1 MNKSILKKGLLIL
14 MAGICLFMLSG
25 CSFSDLMSKGTGVA
39 SDPDFQT
46 WEKLSESGKLD
57 ESGKYTP
64 EVIHVS
70 FAGNSFLDVHYYR
83 DAKKKEEFQDGTAYL
98 FPGDKIYVSV
108 KVKDS
113 AEGIY
118 LFDSLKAVEYTKEN
132 TRGKELYWPFAS
144 DISCLTIPTDY
155 LGTEIAIEPIGH
167 FGERSVSLNGY
178 FPDNTEATGKWY
190 INDKEQTSR
199 TVILNPMDTYNIEY
213 KFDSDKYYLI
223 NSVPKAWKSDD
234 ASGMVV
240 FELSGAKTG
249 EEKYEVGLDRY
260 LTVEIGVSD
269 GMVVTYKIGDGEPV
283 DMSWSKKCEIP
294 KLKEDSRFT
303 VYTTSNKENNIK
315 FSKEAT
321 IEKTVEEVINGQKC
335 YAHKVKLGDENQFIF
350 TPSEYQTEHGK
361 IKFIYNGK
369 EITEKI
375 KPASGNV
382 ITVEAAETEEG
393 YWLPDDGKKIT
404 INGARTANELRKIR
418 FYPKKTVSVLLD
430 KPLAGGEIKYYANGQ
445 ELTGQSAQLLCGTKI
460 TAQTIAQNGWE
471 AQIESDDEYIV
482 TESNNQ
488 TISFNG
494 KNVNDFFRQM
504 ESFKPILKVRGNG
517 NLGTNCKVDIT
528 AKGYETTGAIAKD
541 INIVTEKGVGTDEN
555 VRFKFSSMDFD
566 AENNAV
572 MVFVKKKTAD
582 NLEYIEI
589 HYVETAN
596 GTAEIAFDNEKQY
609 KEVNVELK
617 AIKGEYFQPEKCEK
631 AEIETYF
638 ADIVSDGTIRD
649 ELLTADTFIHDD
661 RKISVKI
668 KPVDGYTMIGADT
681 ENGIYKKK
689 EIFYRDYKNQIHSVI
704 QNQIKKACH
713 FILNTEDELGK
724 VEYRIDGQI
733 KSGEIDTVVGKKLSI
748 HYQITDDHY
757 IIDYEK
763 VDIWGAMFGWTGV
776 VNNDK
781 SCTIEIEITEDM
793 NDKTISRGDYIK
805 VFKIKRGDD

>member
-1 MNKSILKKGLLIL
+1 MNTSFMKKGLLIL
-14 MAGICLFMLSG
+14 LAVICLFALSG
-25 CSFSDLMSKGTGVA
+25 CSFSDLMSKGTGIA

-46 WEKLSESGKLD
+46 WEKLSKNGKLD
-57 ESGKYTP
+57 ENGKYTP
-64 EVIHVS
+64 NAIHVS
-70 FAGNSFLDVHYYR
+70 FAGNNFLNVHYYR
-83 DAKKKEEFQDGTAYL
+83 DMEKKVEFKDGAAYL
-98 FPGDKIYVSV
+98 FPGDKIYASV
-108 KVKDS
+108 KVQDS

-118 LFDSLKAVEYTKEN
+118 LFDTLKAFEYSKEN
-132 TRGKELYWPFAS
+132 ARGKELFWPFAS
-144 DISCLTIPTDY
+144 DISCLTIPADY

-167 FGERSVSLNGY
+167 FGERSITLNDY
-178 FPDNTEATGKWY
+178 LPDNTKAGGKWL
-190 INDKEQTSR
+190 INDKEQTSG
-199 TVILNPMDTYNIEY
+199 TILLNPVDTYNIEY
-213 KFDSDKYYLI
+213 KYDRDKYYLI
-223 NSVPKAWKSDD
+223 NSAPKAWKSDD
-234 ASGMVV
+234 ASGIVV

-249 EEKYEVGLDRY
+249 EEKYEVGLGRY
-260 LTVEIGVSD
+260 LTAEIGVSD
-269 GMVVTYKIGDGEPV
+269 GMVVTYSIGDSEPV
-283 DMSWSKKCEIP
+283 DMGWSKNCKIP
-294 KLKEDSRFT
+294 KLKEDSSFT
-303 VYTTSNKENNIK
+303 VYTTTNKAITCSEK
-315 FSKEAT
+315 AT
-321 IEKTVEEVINGQKC
+321 IEKPVEEDIKGTKC
-335 YAHKVKLGDENQFIF
+335 YAHVVKLGDENKFVFI
-350 TPSEYQTEHGK
+350 PSEYQTNHG
-361 IKFIYNGK
+361 ILKFIYNGK
-369 EITEKI
+369 VITERTVLT
-375 KPASGNV
+375 SGYD
-382 ITVEAAETEEG
+382 IEVEAIETEEG
-393 YWLPDDGKKIT
+393 YWFPDNGKKIT
-404 INGARTANELRKIR
+404 VNGVRTGDELRKIH
-418 FYPKKTVSVLLD
+418 FYPQKTVSVLLD
-430 KPLAGGEIKYYANGQ
+430 KPLIGGEVKYYANGQ
-445 ELTGQSAQLLCGTKI
+445 ELTGQFAQLLCGTKI
-460 TAQTIAQNGWE
+460 TAETIAQNGWE
-471 AQIESDDEYIV
+471 AQISSDDEYIV

-488 TISFNG
+488 TISFND
-494 KNVNDFFRQM
+494 KSVNDFFSQM

-517 NLGTNCKVDIT
+517 NLGANCKVDIS
-528 AKGYETTGAIAKD
+528 AKGYKTPTDTIAKD
-541 INIVTEKGVGTDEN
+541 INIVSEKGIGTDEN
-555 VRFKFSSMDFD
+555 VRFKFSSMDFGS
-566 AENNAV
+566 ENNAV
-572 MVFVKKKTAD
+572 MVFVKKRIAN

-589 HYVETAN
+589 HYVDKAN